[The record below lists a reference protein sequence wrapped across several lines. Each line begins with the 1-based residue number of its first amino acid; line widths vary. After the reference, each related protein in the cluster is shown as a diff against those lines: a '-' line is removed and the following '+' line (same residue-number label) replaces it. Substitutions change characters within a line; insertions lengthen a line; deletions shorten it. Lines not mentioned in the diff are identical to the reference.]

1 MSKWEDAIRRG
12 RGDDYVIVMGDLNAV
27 VGAESEEDVTGRY
40 VLGKRNERGQMLVEF
55 CKRNNL
61 CITNTWYRQP
71 KRIIH
76 TWKGPGDLRRMQLD
90 YIMVKKRYRNSVK
103 NSHAF
108 PGADV
113 DSDHN
118 LVTMK
123 VRLTLKRLK
132 QPARQLKW
140 NLEALKGIGKEKLNK
155 GVTTR
160 LLESDDSVEADTN
173 AKWSTLKRAVIES
186 AEQNIGRERRRAA
199 KKPWVTETM
208 LRKMDE
214 RRKWKRVNNKEGKR
228 KYREL
233 NNELRRET
241 EKARE
246 DYWVKQCLEIE
257 DLEKAGKM
265 DKMYRK
271 VKELNRKRKS
281 QQKTESIMSKQGEL
295 MTVPEQVKRKME
307 GIHRRTVQQRGET
320 KRGRD

>member
-1 MSKWEDAIRRG
+1 
-12 RGDDYVIVMGDLNAV
+12 
-27 VGAESEEDVTGRY
+27 
-40 VLGKRNERGQMLVEF
+40 
-55 CKRNNL
+55 
-61 CITNTWYRQP
+61 
-71 KRIIH
+71 
-76 TWKGPGDLRRMQLD
+76 MQLD

-103 NSHAF
+103 DSHAF

-132 QPARQLKW
+132 QPARRLKW

-160 LLESDDSVEADTN
+160 LLERGDSVEADTN
-173 AKWSTLKRAVIES
+173 AKWNTLKRAVIES
-186 AEQNIGRERRRAA
+186 AEQNIGRERRRAS

-214 RRKWKRVNNKEGKR
+214 RRKWKRVNNEEGKR

-265 DKMYRK
+265 DKMYRN

-281 QQKTESIMSKQGEL
+281 QQRTESIMSKQGEL
-295 MTVPEQVKRKME
+295 MTVPEQVNERWKEYIEELYNKEGNQKRW
-307 GIHRRTVQQRGET
+307 RS
-320 KRGRD
+320 KRNLK

>member
-1 MSKWEDAIRRG
+1 MFHECILSQGYSPSYLRKGKRDLDMGSGHDKYCATRSVSQVECTSDRLMRVRLNGTPVDIVVIVTYMPTTDHDDEEVETVYEQVEDAIRRG

-40 VLGKRNERGQMLVEF
+40 GLGKRNERGQMLVEF

-71 KRIIH
+71 KRRIY

-173 AKWSTLKRAVIES
+173 AKW
-186 AEQNIGRERRRAA
+186 G
-199 KKPWVTETM
+199 
-208 LRKMDE
+208 
-214 RRKWKRVNNKEGKR
+214 
-228 KYREL
+228 
-233 NNELRRET
+233 
-241 EKARE
+241 
-246 DYWVKQCLEIE
+246 
-257 DLEKAGKM
+257 
-265 DKMYRK
+265 
-271 VKELNRKRKS
+271 
-281 QQKTESIMSKQGEL
+281 
-295 MTVPEQVKRKME
+295 
-307 GIHRRTVQQRGET
+307 GII
-320 KRGRD
+320 